1 MSKFFKVCYANILI
15 YEQQGNGLNDVTE
28 IPCAQ
33 APMQAASAAIKAKR
47 NCLYITSLS
56 IFHYI
61 ATNSKNPLLKHAD
74 SRVAYVYMRAY
85 IRAHAIKK
93 PKQWNYVVII

>member
-1 MSKFFKVCYANILI
+1 
-15 YEQQGNGLNDVTE
+15 
-28 IPCAQ
+28 
-33 APMQAASAAIKAKR
+33 MQVASAAIKAKR

-61 ATNSKNPLLKHAD
+61 ATNSKNPLLKQAD

-93 PKQWNYVVII
+93 PKQWNYVVIYNLKKYHTLCRLKGEKPSLGEALSPG

>member
-1 MSKFFKVCYANILI
+1 
-15 YEQQGNGLNDVTE
+15 
-28 IPCAQ
+28 
-33 APMQAASAAIKAKR
+33 MQAASAAIKAKR

-56 IFHYI
+56 IFLHYI
-61 ATNSKNPLLKHAD
+61 ATNSKNPLLKQAD